1 MVIFKSFSITG
12 TFQRCGDDVLETFKA
27 RGKDWQSCFASV
39 GNDIAG

>member
-1 MVIFKSFSITG
+1 MVIFKSFSMPV
-12 TFQRCGDDVLETFKA
+12 TFPLCGDDVLETFKA